1 MILPARLDKCRR
13 GRGSLTLALVGALRL
28 ENHFLNLAL
37 IELKFFLSLLII
49 IINHREETG
58 LKRAVGSVWGSLMVH
73 CLDRHTHITLAG
85 NKLWIIFEN
94 NVRYY
99 CPFWGV
105 EKGKSDTSLNKTVT
119 SWCAI
124 FRVYITLKYV
134 VLLQKMRLVFRIFSR
149 EFSLISPKKWTP

>member
-28 ENHFLNLAL
+28 ENHFLKLAL

-73 CLDRHTHITLAG
+73 CLDRHTHIRLAG
-85 NKLWIIFEN
+85 NKSYII
-94 NVRYY
+94 
-99 CPFWGV
+99 W
-105 EKGKSDTSLNKTVT
+105 KLHTKSLPILGHREMKVWHFPEQDCNIVM
-119 SWCAI
+119 CH
-124 FRVYITLKYV
+124 
-134 VLLQKMRLVFRIFSR
+134 FSR
-149 EFSLISPKKWTP
+149 LHYTKICCIITKNAVGFQDF